1 MPAYAYKAIGPGGQ
15 IQTGEVEGDGES
27 AAIDRVQEMGLH
39 LISLTAVSAQ
49 ARSRHKEGAGRKGR
63 KTEVKLEE
71 LAMFSRQ
78 LAIMIT
84 SGVPIIEALDSLMLQ
99 VKTSAFQA
107 VISDLR
113 QQVLQGH
120 SLSQSLARHPSVFSQ
135 LYVDMVK
142 TAEAG
147 GDLAQVMDQLAQYLE
162 SNLEIIRKVKSAMM
176 YPIIVVAASL
186 ITVVAL
192 VTFVLPRFM
201 TLFKQMGATLPP
213 TTKALLTISQVT
225 MKYWYLVIVGLAV
238 VFVIFKMIASSAGG
252 RRWLDWLKLHTPPAG
267 DLVRKI
273 VLSRS
278 LLALGTLL
286 NGGVPLM
293 VALDTAAEASGNQII
308 GSVYR
313 FTKTSVESGS
323 TIADAFKTSPE
334 FPPLLVQMTS
344 VGERTGEL
352 ASLLLRVSEFYYKES
367 DARIKGLT
375 SIIEP
380 VLIVILGALVGFIA
394 ISIIAPIYSLVGGVR

>member
-1 MPAYAYKAIGPGGQ
+1 MWVSNSVSGFRKLLRASPSTSSELRGDVLPGRGHVPVGRQLHAHAVQGGKERVGVGDDLAHILQAAQVLIG
-15 IQTGEVEGDGES
+15 IE
-27 AAIDRVQEMGLH
+27 IR
-39 LISLTAVSAQ
+39 
-49 ARSRHKEGAGRKGR
+49 GAGQRRLRGR
-63 KTEVKLEE
+63 TQQHRHAVVRHQQVEHVQNRLQECG
-71 LAMFSRQ
+71 RQ
-78 LAIMIT
+78 LLRLVQHDDAA
-84 SGVPIIEALDSLMLQ
+84 GD
-99 VKTSAFQA
+99 A
-107 VISDLR
+107 V
-113 QQVLQGH
+113 Q
-120 SLSQSLARHPSVFSQ
+120 LAAARGFGGKQRLEQ
-135 LYVDMVK
+135 LHI
-142 TAEAG
+142 G
-147 GDLAQVMDQLAQYLE
+147 GDDERRVPVLAGQ
-162 SNLEIIRKVKSAMM
+162 
-176 YPIIVVAASL
+176 AA
-186 ITVVAL
+186 AR
-192 VTFVLPRFM
+192 RF
-201 TLFKQMGATLPP
+201 
-213 TTKALLTISQVT
+213 LLRVGF
-225 MKYWYLVIVGLAV
+225 GLAV

-380 VLIVILGALVGFIA
+380 VLIIFLGGVVIFIA
-394 ISIIAPIYSLVGGVR
+394 LAVLLPYFNMVNVVQ